1 MKASCLILRY
11 GLMRVEEAI
20 VVAGH
25 GKRKV
30 MRAERFSPLSA
41 VYDMAVRDK
50 MARTKRQKLA
60 NKLKNV
66 QTYFT
71 YSTPTVPRAIR
82 MCARCTRIGLN
93 GPTQNLRF
101 RRSIPVVVQLVRQKN
116 HLPPLEE

>member
-1 MKASCLILRY
+1 
-11 GLMRVEEAI
+11 MRVEEAI

-71 YSTPTVPRAIR
+71 YSTPAAPRATR

-93 GPTQNLRF
+93 RPTKNLRV
-101 RRSIPVVVQLVRQKN
+101 RRS
-116 HLPPLEE
+116 LPTCATEE